1 MKITRGRLKRLIAEA
16 VQDIRE
22 QEEEEGG
29 EEEGGDEGGDVL
41 VDLSADEPLDVDVVD
56 VEAAE
61 EEAPGMTSLDIDA
74 MTGREVY
81 NALLTMMQDAG
92 GSSMGIEDL
101 EGAVMSETDRLRR
114 KGRSTKARTSRRIP
128 GQAIWPSAAR
138 PGGAVRA
145 RPPQCQRAQGRG
157 WCRAA
162 APGLLRCRSTPEA
175 VPRHP
180 LAEQPL
186 RPRCA

>member
-22 QEEEEGG
+22 QEEEEG
-29 EEEGGDEGGDVL
+29 ESGDEGGDVL

-74 MTGREVY
+74 MTGRDVY
-81 NALLTMMQDAG
+81 DALLTMMKDAG

-128 GQAIWPSAAR
+128 GMWW
-138 PGGAVRA
+138 G
-145 RPPQCQRAQGRG
+145 
-157 WCRAA
+157 
-162 APGLLRCRSTPEA
+162 
-175 VPRHP
+175 
-180 LAEQPL
+180 
-186 RPRCA
+186 

>member
-22 QEEEEGG
+22 QEEEEG
-29 EEEGGDEGGDVL
+29 ESGDEGGDVL

-128 GQAIWPSAAR
+128 GMWW
-138 PGGAVRA
+138 G
-145 RPPQCQRAQGRG
+145 
-157 WCRAA
+157 
-162 APGLLRCRSTPEA
+162 
-175 VPRHP
+175 
-180 LAEQPL
+180 
-186 RPRCA
+186 